1 VGKDYYD
8 APSCAT
14 CHMSATPNQPVT
26 HDVGNR
32 ISWTLRPPISTYKD
46 DAVKKRLA
54 MQNVCLN
61 CHQQAFVDGHYFQY
75 DALVKLYNTK
85 FAIPATEI
93 MKMVTDKKL
102 LTNKASFSNDL
113 EWEYWELWHHE
124 GRRARMGTAMMGP
137 DYAWWHGIYDVAHN
151 FYFKFIPGARQYND
165 PEINAYID
173 NLLTTDPMHTWLS
186 TNTADIKKAIKSGEF
201 QKIYSELFIQDIK

>member
-1 VGKDYYD
+1 
-8 APSCAT
+8 
-14 CHMSATPNQPVT
+14 MSATPNQPVT

-32 ISWTLRPPISTYKD
+32 ISWTLRPSISTYKD
-46 DAVKKRLA
+46 DAAKKRLA